1 VSAQATAISRSTPA
15 GDAPP
20 AAVARAPRPTPT
32 ADGRMVNAFSVDVED
47 WFQVSD
53 FEEQVRLDEWDRYE
67 SRVVGNTRRLLRLLR
82 EFRVKGT
89 FFVLTWN
96 AERHPGLVEEI
107 AAEGHEVATHGYAH
121 RLVYEQGRDL
131 YRRDLERSI
140 EILERIVGR
149 RPRGYRAPSFSVTS
163 RSMWA
168 LDVML
173 ENGLEY
179 DSSIFPVRDSLYGV
193 PGAVRFPFVIHTAG
207 ARRLIEFPMTTAQVA
222 GRNLPLGGGAYLRL
236 LPYAYM
242 RWGMR
247 RVNREGQPAVV
258 YLHPWEIDTE
268 QPRLKSRGKRGVSTH
283 YINLHAMEHK
293 LRRLLTDFRFAPVGE
308 VLAAHGLLAH

>member
-1 VSAQATAISRSTPA
+1 MTANGASNGSSHGARL
-15 GDAPP
+15 
-20 AAVARAPRPTPT
+20 AAVT
-32 ADGRMVNAFSVDVED
+32 NAFSVDVED

-53 FEEQVRLDEWDRYE
+53 FEDQVSLDEWDRYE
-67 SRVVGNTRRLLRLLR
+67 SRVVANTRRLLRLLG
-82 EFRVKGT
+82 EFGVKGT
-89 FFVLTWN
+89 FFILTWN

-107 AAEGHEVATHGYAH
+107 AAEGHEVATHGYSH

-131 YRRDLERSI
+131 YRRDLERSVG
-140 EILERIVGR
+140 ILERIVGY
-149 RPRGYRAPSFSVTS
+149 RPRGYRAPSFSVTA

-173 ENGLEY
+173 EMGIDY

-193 PGAVRFPFVIHTAG
+193 PGALRFPFVIHTAG
-207 ARRLIEFPMTTAQVA
+207 ARRLVEFPMTTAQVA

-247 RVNREGQPAVV
+247 RVNREGQAAIV
-258 YLHPWEIDTE
+258 YLHPWEIDPQ

-283 YINLHAMEHK
+283 YINLHAMEQK
-293 LRRLLTDFRFAPVGE
+293 LRRLLTDFRFAPVSQ
-308 VLAAHGLLAH
+308 VLAERGLLAS